1 MTFKNTAA
9 VHLNTLKALTS
20 LCSKRFVSFRYSF
33 LVFEKD
39 KIQMYKLSRQELYNN
54 ISYNNDVITTT
65 LQHVEKNDIVTTL
78 FRNFQANSG
87 TFSNIQPS
95 SGKLRDI
102 EGYCG
107 IFRHYRGVWSHD
119 QKYAELCVI
128 HACTTVKYSEPCL
141 V

>member
-1 MTFKNTAA
+1 
-9 VHLNTLKALTS
+9 
-20 LCSKRFVSFRYSF
+20 
-33 LVFEKD
+33 
-39 KIQMYKLSRQELYNN
+39 MYKLSRQELYNN

-128 HACTTVKYSEPCL
+128 HACTTVKQSEPWL
-141 V
+141 VQNPRHLQNPLEHIRGSRILRALAQSKQFIEVFSRIFWHIQ

>member
-20 LCSKRFVSFRYSF
+20 LRSKRFISFRYSF
-33 LVFEKD
+33 PVFEKD

-65 LQHVEKNDIVTTL
+65 LQHVEKNDIITTL

-87 TFSNIQPS
+87 TFGNIQPS
-95 SGKLRDI
+95 SDKLRDI
-102 EGYCG
+102 VEYSG
-107 IFRHYRGVWSHD
+107 ITEVYGAMIRNMRNS
-119 QKYAELCVI
+119 A
-128 HACTTVKYSEPCL
+128 
-141 V
+141 